1 MRNSRYRY
9 TRLVVALDSVGTFI
23 VGALF
28 LVTPDAA
35 LEFIGFG
42 TSEVEI
48 WFARFIGLLSVMYSV
63 LLSTTSRH
71 VEDRYFQRATL
82 ALIGLNAI
90 SAMSIYGA
98 PGEITTGREIS
109 TAIFAAVAFFL
120 LITLP
125 IKPIGYK
132 EKQK

>member
-42 TSEVEI
+42 ASEIEI

-71 VEDRYFQRATL
+71 VEDKYFQRATL

>member
-28 LVTPDAA
+28 LVTPDVA

-42 TSEVEI
+42 TSEIEI

-71 VEDRYFQRATL
+71 VEDKYFQRATL

>member
-42 TSEVEI
+42 TSEIEI

-71 VEDRYFQRATL
+71 VEDKYFQRATL

-109 TAIFAAVAFFL
+109 TATFAAVAFFL

>member
-35 LEFIGFG
+35 LELIGFG

-71 VEDRYFQRATL
+71 VEDKYFQRATL

>member
-9 TRLVVALDSVGTFI
+9 TRLVMALDSVGTFI
-23 VGALF
+23 AGALLLVMPDTALVF
-28 LVTPDAA
+28 L
-35 LEFIGFG
+35 GFG
-42 TSEVEI
+42 SSEVEI
-48 WFARFIGLLSVMYSV
+48 WFARFIGLISVTYAF

-71 VEDRYFQRATL
+71 VEDKYFQRATL
-82 ALIGLNAI
+82 ALIGVNAI

-98 PGEITTGREIS
+98 PGQMTTGRNVS
-109 TAIFAAVAFFL
+109 TVIFSAVAFFL

-125 IKPIGYK
+125 IKPIGYT